1 MLERTHSKYTE
12 RIIQFGTGNFL
23 RGFFDWQIDLLNE
36 KTDLDAGIVILKSTN
51 SKRPSLNLQDGLYTV
66 VTRGL
71 GDEGEVVEKT
81 RLITSVN
88 RQLDINNDYNTFL
101 ELAQNLNLRT
111 IVSNTTEAGIVYD
124 SSATLGGGL
133 PPSFPANLTRLLFE
147 RYKKTEGDAEA
158 GFCILPCELIDDNGV
173 KLKEIVMRHAD
184 DWKLGEGFKRWLE
197 HANTFY
203 STLVDRIV
211 TGYPED
217 AEVLQAKLGYDDVF
231 MTVAEP
237 FYFFAIQGPKEPLVS
252 LKLETLHPNVI
263 VADDITPYKQRK
275 VGLLNAAHTSLVP
288 VAYLAGIDT
297 VRAAVEDAV
306 VRNYLSGLLEEELV
320 PSLDLP
326 RDELET
332 FAKSVVKRFKNPFI
346 EHKLLDISLNSSSK
360 VIARLLPRLQQ
371 YRENFGELPKR
382 LVFALAAQLYFYR
395 AKRNG
400 AAFALKDEE
409 GVLTT
414 LEKTWTAF
422 ESGNLTLPE
431 VVQNLLQA
439 SELWQQDLTE
449 IEGLSDLVQSHL
461 EAIHQHG
468 MRAAT
473 AQL

>member
-1 MLERTHSKYTE
+1 MLERAQPKYTE

-36 KTDLDAGIVILKSTN
+36 TGDLDTGIVVLKSTD
-51 SKRPSLNLQDGLYTV
+51 SKKPSLNLQDGLYTV

-71 GDEGEVVEKT
+71 DDEGEVIEEA

-88 RQLDINNDYNTFL
+88 RQLEINQDYEAFL
-101 ELAQNLNLRT
+101 ELAHNLNLRT

-124 SSATLGGGL
+124 SGATVEGNLL
-133 PPSFPANLTRLLFE
+133 QTFPANLTQLLFE

-158 GFCILPCELIDDNGV
+158 GFCILPCELIDDNGA
-173 KLKEIVMRHAD
+173 KLKEIVMRHTD
-184 DWKLGEGFKRWLE
+184 DWNLGEGFKRWLE

-217 AEVLQAKLGYDDVF
+217 AESLQAKLGYDDVF

-237 FYFFAIQGPKEPLVS
+237 FYFFAIQGPKEPLAL
-252 LKLETLHPNVI
+252 LKIETLPNVI
-263 VADDITPYKQRK
+263 ITDDIAPYKQRK

-297 VRAAVEDAV
+297 VREAVEDEV
-306 VRNYLSGLLEEELV
+306 VGSYLSKLLEEELI

-326 RDELET
+326 KDELEA
-332 FAKSVVKRFKNPFI
+332 FAKSVVRRFKNPFI
-346 EHKLLDISLNSSSK
+346 EHKLLDISLNSISK
-360 VIARLLPRLQQ
+360 VVARLLPRLQQ
-371 YRENFGELPKR
+371 YREKFGELPKR
-382 LVFALAAQLYFYR
+382 LVFALAVQLYFYR

-400 AAFALKDEE
+400 AAFALKDE
-409 GVLTT
+409 GAVLTI
-414 LEKTWTAF
+414 LDKTWSAF
-422 ESGNLTLPE
+422 ESGRLTLPE
-431 VVQNLLQA
+431 VAQNLLQA
-439 SELWQQDLTE
+439 SELWQQDLTQ
-449 IEGLSDLVQSHL
+449 IEGVSNLVQSYL

-468 MRAAT
+468 IREAT